1 LKVARLSQ
9 HDVQT
14 GLLGSAVDVAPAA
27 FFVLDEEGRFV
38 AANRY
43 ACAML
48 CYSREDLLGLAIDDV
63 ALSGDLSRLLAAA
76 RRSPQVGI
84 APLRRR
90 DGDTILV
97 RYEARAASTE
107 HAGFVVC
114 VAHARRVLP
123 GDVTQGAAA
132 RKPRSK
138 DNRELTKRE
147 AEILQ
152 LVADGFE
159 NDEISGQL
167 YISKETV
174 KTHVRRLLQ
183 KLGARSRTHA
193 VSVGL
198 RRGLID

>member
-1 LKVARLSQ
+1 MARLSEQ
-9 HDVQT
+9 DVQT
-14 GLLGSAVDVAPAA
+14 GLLGTAVDAAPAA
-27 FFVLDEEGRFV
+27 FFVLDAEGRFV

-48 CYSREDLLGLAIDDV
+48 RYSREDLLELAIDDL
-63 ALSGDLSRLLAAA
+63 ALSRDLSRVLAAA
-76 RRSPQVGI
+76 RERPQVGI
-84 APLRRR
+84 APLRCH
-90 DGDTILV
+90 DGATVLV
-97 RYEARAASTE
+97 RYEARAAST
-107 HAGFVVC
+107 ANVGLVVC
-114 VAHARRVLP
+114 VAHPRRVLP
-123 GDVTQGAAA
+123 AEQTAQAAAA
-132 RKPRSK
+132 RKPRSR
-138 DNRELTKRE
+138 DNRELTARE
-147 AEILQ
+147 LEILQ

>member
-1 LKVARLSQ
+1 LVRLSEQ
-9 HDVQT
+9 DVQT
-14 GLLGSAVDVAPAA
+14 GLLGSAVDAAPAA
-27 FFVLDEEGRFV
+27 FFVLDDDGRFV

-48 CYSREDLLGLAIDDV
+48 RYSREALLERTIDDV
-63 ALSGDLSRLLAAA
+63 AVSSDLSRLLAGA
-76 RRSPQVGI
+76 RESPQVGI

-90 DGDTILV
+90 GGDTILV
-97 RYEARAASTE
+97 RYEARAAST
-107 HAGFVVC
+107 ANRGFVVC
-114 VAHARRVLP
+114 VAHPRRVLP
-123 GDVTQGAAA
+123 GNLTPQEAAA
-132 RKPRSK
+132 RTPRSK
-138 DNRELTKRE
+138 DNREVTARE
-147 AEILQ
+147 GEILQ
-152 LVADGFE
+152 LMADGFE
-159 NDEISGQL
+159 NDEISSQL

>member
-1 LKVARLSQ
+1 
-9 HDVQT
+9 
-14 GLLGSAVDVAPAA
+14 VDAAPAA

-48 CYSREDLLGLAIDDV
+48 RYSREKLLELTIDDV
-63 ALSGDLSRLLAAA
+63 AVSTDLSRLLAGA
-76 RRSPQVGI
+76 RESPQVGI
-84 APLRRR
+84 APLRCH
-90 DGDTILV
+90 DGDTVLV
-97 RYEARAASTE
+97 RYEARAAST
-107 HAGFVVC
+107 ANVGLVVC
-114 VAHARRVLP
+114 VAHPRRVLP
-123 GDVTQGAAA
+123 ADLTPQEAAA
-132 RKPRSK
+132 RTPRSR
-138 DNRELTKRE
+138 DNRKLTARE
-147 AEILQ
+147 VEILE
-152 LVADGFE
+152 LMADGFE
-159 NDEISGQL
+159 NDEISRQL

>member
-1 LKVARLSQ
+1 MARLSEQ
-9 HDVQT
+9 DVQT
-14 GLLGSAVDVAPAA
+14 GLLGSAVDAAPAA

-48 CYSREDLLGLAIDDV
+48 RYSREDLLERTIDDV
-63 ALSGDLSRLLAAA
+63 AVSTDLSRLLAGA
-76 RRSPQVGI
+76 RDSPQVGI
-84 APLRRR
+84 APLRRC
-90 DGDTILV
+90 DGHTILV
-97 RYEARAASTE
+97 RYEARAASTAN
-107 HAGFVVC
+107 HGFVVC
-114 VAHARRVLP
+114 VAHTRRVLP
-123 GDVTQGAAA
+123 GDVTPQEAGA
-132 RKPRSK
+132 RRPRSK
-138 DNRELTKRE
+138 DNRELTARE
-147 AEILQ
+147 VEILQ

-159 NDEISGQL
+159 NDEISTQL

-183 KLGARSRTHA
+183 KLDARSRTHA

>member
-1 LKVARLSQ
+1 LARLSEQ
-9 HDVQT
+9 DVQT
-14 GLLGSAVDVAPAA
+14 GLLGSAVDAAPAA

-48 CYSREDLLGLAIDDV
+48 RYSREDLLELAIDDV
-63 ALSGDLSRLLAAA
+63 ALSTDLSHLLAGACE
-76 RRSPQVGI
+76 SPQVGI

-90 DGDTILV
+90 GGDTILV
-97 RYEARAASTE
+97 RYEARAAST
-107 HAGFVVC
+107 ANADFVVC
-114 VAHARRVLP
+114 VAHSRRVLP
-123 GDVTQGAAA
+123 GDLTAQEAAA
-132 RKPRSK
+132 RRPRSK
-138 DNRELTKRE
+138 DNREITARE
-147 AEILQ
+147 GEILQ
-152 LVADGFE
+152 LMADGFE
-159 NDEISGQL
+159 NDEISAQL